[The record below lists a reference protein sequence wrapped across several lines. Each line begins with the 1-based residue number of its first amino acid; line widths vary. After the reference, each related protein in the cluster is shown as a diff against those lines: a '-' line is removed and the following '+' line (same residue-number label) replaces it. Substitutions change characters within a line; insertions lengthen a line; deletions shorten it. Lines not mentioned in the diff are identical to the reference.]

1 MSEETLVLTEPLEE
15 LPPVTLVGRDGN
27 AFSIIG
33 SCQRAARNKYTK
45 EQWDNIKNQMISGDY
60 DNLLQIAMKYF
71 DVS

>member
-15 LPPVTLVGRDGN
+15 LPPVNLVGQNGN
-27 AFSIIG
+27 AFNIIG
-33 SCQRAARNKYTK
+33 LCQRASRNKYTK
-45 EQWDNIKNQMISGDY
+45 EQWDNIKNQMMSGDY